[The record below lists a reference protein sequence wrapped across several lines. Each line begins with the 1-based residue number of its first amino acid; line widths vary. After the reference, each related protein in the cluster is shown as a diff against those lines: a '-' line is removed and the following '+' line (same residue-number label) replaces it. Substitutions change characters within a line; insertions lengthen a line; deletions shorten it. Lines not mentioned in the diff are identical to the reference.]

1 MDSWAAAAN
10 AEGPSRGAR
19 KRAAILEAAQ
29 QVFFANGFVGASM
42 DQVAA
47 TAAVSK
53 QTVYKH
59 FSDKEALFRE
69 VVTNVVQARDSGL
82 TAECLSA
89 GEGSLDERL
98 QSFARS
104 FLKGVM
110 QPDVLKLRRL
120 VIGEVGRFPEL
131 GQAFYDLGP
140 KRAVEQ
146 LGLALSVLST
156 RRGLSL
162 EDPNLAAEHLLWL
175 ILSIPLNQAMLLGDE
190 VCFTEAALDRYA
202 DEGVAA
208 FLRAYGSEMAAA
220 PPPPGEL
227 DRAKYISLTTFKRDG
242 AAVSTPVWITG
253 TAGRYV

>member
-69 VVTNVVQARDSGL
+69 VVTNVVRARDGGI
-82 TAECLSA
+82 APDFLST
-89 GEGSLDERL
+89 GDGPIGERL
-98 QSFARS
+98 RSFARH

-110 QPDVLKLRRL
+110 QPNVLKLRRL
-120 VIGEVGRFPEL
+120 VIGEAGRFPEL
-131 GQAFYDLGP
+131 GQSFYNLGP
-140 KRAVEQ
+140 KRAAEQ
-146 LGLALSVLST
+146 LGDAL
-156 RRGLSL
+156 REAAARYGLSL
-162 EDPNLAAEHLLWL
+162 EDPELAAEHLLSL
-175 ILSIPLNQAMLLGDE
+175 ILSIPLNRAMLLGDE
-190 VCFTEAALDRYA
+190 NSFADAALDRYA
-202 DEGVAA
+202 EAGVTA
-208 FLRAYGSEMAAA
+208 FLRAYGFS
-220 PPPPGEL
+220 
-227 DRAKYISLTTFKRDG
+227 DG
-242 AAVSTPVWITG
+242 
-253 TAGRYV
+253 